1 MEQVLHDEIE
11 DAALMNANGGE
22 NVMFVPN
29 NNNENIGLE
38 APMQAIIEH
47 DEEAR
52 DNDNDNDNAS
62 PRVQTV
68 LLPFVI
74 AALRAALAENAF
86 VRAEIATIHAMIA
99 EMNQAREALEVA
111 IQRANLL
118 VADEGA
124 QPADEAAEL
133 QADVDDAD

>member
-1 MEQVLHDEIE
+1 MEPVPHDEIE
-11 DAALMNANGGE
+11 DAALMNADGGE

-38 APMQAIIEH
+38 APMQAIIER

-52 DNDNDNDNAS
+52 DNDNDNAS
-62 PRVQTV
+62 PRVQAV

-133 QADVDDAD
+133 QADVDGAN